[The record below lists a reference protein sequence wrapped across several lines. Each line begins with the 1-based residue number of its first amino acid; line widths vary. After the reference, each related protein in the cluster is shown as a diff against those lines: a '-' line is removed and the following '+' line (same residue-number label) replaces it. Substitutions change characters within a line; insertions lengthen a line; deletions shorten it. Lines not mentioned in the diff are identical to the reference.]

1 MSRAGRGL
9 KDVIKQSAS
18 TALGFEEPY
27 NFIKGKKDVQSG
39 MDGMTREQLL
49 NRIESLEYDL
59 TIMTENLAST
69 QRNFE
74 TVSRLLKAEKEKD
87 RDSLNQEKG
96 RLADVESALRVSEA
110 RVKDLLAKIENAEK
124 QKQNTIQELESKT
137 VKFQVE
143 ANHSQSTMNELRS
156 RLSQKTAECDQL
168 IIKIKDIEKRS
179 SETSATTKDEAK
191 KLAELEK
198 RHQQL
203 ISDLHAAKAE
213 SSQKDSQLNDLK
225 TRLEAQFRESKT
237 AIDSYKR
244 EIDKYIQDNG
254 TLRAAEATAQRQL
267 RHLKDTHQAQTG
279 QYSQR
284 ENTVK
289 ELDRENKELRVRIKE
304 IEEKLEEKIRAIEGL
319 GRLAE
324 AGRKVESVRE
334 VHGECVVLAKKEV
347 DGLKEKEQK
356 LMVEVKSMKET
367 IAKKDVRIVELSSNV
382 ETLKTELEKKGQ
394 LEVQIKDLQSKLDV
408 ARSEAQNLAK
418 NTKSG
423 QTEISVLQ
431 GKVAQLQKDLV
442 AQLEQTDANKAEV
455 NVWKRKVDSLQKELQ
470 NKVTATENHKQA
482 TEGLGAEIHSLKEQ
496 LFQKI
501 QTVNSLN
508 SKNSTMSDVESQLR
522 SELKQK
528 QELMTKLKEV
538 ESQKDQASKKLAE
551 LENQLAKLFSELHQS
566 KQESKS
572 ALEERDRIIREDK
585 AKTLSIAELTSK
597 LKGANL
603 RLEDADQMM
612 KKYDLANL
620 DSKLDQLKSKSTTL
634 GKNAKKMK
642 AVMDSLKCLV
652 TCTKCTNV
660 PKEGKSLF
668 PCGHTICSGC
678 DSTTLTTCPDCKVKI
693 DYRARNTL
701 IDEILHRA
709 NYMSDTLD
717 HTVESCIALEQINM
731 GKV

>member
-1 MSRAGRGL
+1 MITPEDKSTDNISTEISIADNLVPIIPL
-9 KDVIKQSAS
+9 KDVVIFPNMVVPLFVGRQKSIN
-18 TALGFEEPY
+18 ALEVAD
-27 NFIKGKKDVQSG
+27 KKDKQVI
-39 MDGMTREQLL
+39 LL
-49 NRIESLEYDL
+49 SQKNPADNDVNP
-59 TIMTENLAST
+59 ENLHLTGTLAKILQILPLPDGTKKVLIEGKTRAKAKLIVDSNGFLAAEVEEIKT
-69 QRNFE
+69 KQDINKIELEAQRREIIQLFDE
-74 TVSRLLKAEKEKD
+74 FAK
-87 RDSLNQEKG
+87 LNQKVPDEVVSIIAKISNIEQ
-96 RLADVESALRVSEA
+96 LADVIITHVIVDLAVRQELLETASLKKRLALLLRELNREIEILNVERKIQG
-110 RVKDLLAKIENAEK
+110 RVKQQIEKN
-124 QKQNTIQELESKT
+124 QKEYYLHEQQRAIQNELGEGEEQNEIQELESKT

-225 TRLEAQFRESKT
+225 TRLEAQSRESKT
-237 AIDSYKR
+237 AIDSYKL

-334 VHGECVVLAKKEV
+334 AHGECVVLAKKEV

-442 AQLEQTDANKAEV
+442 AQLEQTDSNKAEV
-455 NVWKRKVDSLQKELQ
+455 NVVCVVW
-470 NKVTATENHKQA
+470 
-482 TEGLGAEIHSLKEQ
+482 
-496 LFQKI
+496 
-501 QTVNSLN
+501 
-508 SKNSTMSDVESQLR
+508 
-522 SELKQK
+522 
-528 QELMTKLKEV
+528 
-538 ESQKDQASKKLAE
+538 
-551 LENQLAKLFSELHQS
+551 
-566 KQESKS
+566 
-572 ALEERDRIIREDK
+572 
-585 AKTLSIAELTSK
+585 
-597 LKGANL
+597 
-603 RLEDADQMM
+603 
-612 KKYDLANL
+612 
-620 DSKLDQLKSKSTTL
+620 
-634 GKNAKKMK
+634 
-642 AVMDSLKCLV
+642 
-652 TCTKCTNV
+652 
-660 PKEGKSLF
+660 
-668 PCGHTICSGC
+668 
-678 DSTTLTTCPDCKVKI
+678 
-693 DYRARNTL
+693 
-701 IDEILHRA
+701 
-709 NYMSDTLD
+709 
-717 HTVESCIALEQINM
+717 IN
-731 GKV
+731 